1 MDSKN
6 KAIIV
11 VAVVIVLIVAVF
23 AAQSLNKDKN
33 DDKDETATVT
43 FLIQDNYGVY
53 FWIDG
58 EGETVFDAFADA
70 ADDYDIPFEASH
82 SDYGDGIQSLFGLQ
96 MAGEGTNWVW
106 WQQFTYANG
115 AWTAAE
121 LTMEK
126 LKAKDNQ
133 YFAVV
138 YSDGT
143 MTPAVTDVSKAVV
156 WDWSLGDTLFTIE
169 SYSGMY
175 FRVGG
180 TGDTVL
186 DAWKDVAKNYNIPVG
201 EYTKDKTGAE
211 ANVNELFGMKTEQT
225 AEGGWNYWSTYEY
238 KDGEWGYA
246 SSYMNGLKT
255 ADAPQILLVYSFNFD
270 VPDFPDAY

>member
-23 AAQSLNKDKN
+23 AAQNLNKDKN

-70 ADDYDIPFEASH
+70 VDDFDVPFVASH
-82 SDYGDGIQSLFGLQ
+82 DSYGDGIKSLFGLE
-96 MAGEGTNWVW
+96 MTELDTGWVW
-106 WQQFTYANG
+106 WQQFTYADG
-115 AWTAAE
+115 VWTSSL

-138 YSDGT
+138 YGDGT
-143 MTPAVTDVSKAVV
+143 GTPAVTDVSKAAV
-156 WDWSLGDTLFTIE
+156 WDWSMGDTLFK
-169 SYSGMY
+169 SSS
-175 FRVGG
+175 FRRC
-180 TGDTVL
+180 L
-186 DAWKDVAKNYNIPVG
+186 NA
-201 EYTKDKTGAE
+201 
-211 ANVNELFGMKTEQT
+211 
-225 AEGGWNYWSTYEY
+225 
-238 KDGEWGYA
+238 
-246 SSYMNGLKT
+246 
-255 ADAPQILLVYSFNFD
+255 ADAYHELSPSL
-270 VPDFPDAY
+270 P